1 MYEYIFRNKTWNNR
15 NEENQYVSELN
26 DIDIELNML
35 WRSLLIS
42 LEVEMSTVCVCVC
55 VWHNL
60 ERDSTLGTCRKFIH
74 KLVSSFR

>member
-26 DIDIELNML
+26 DIDMELNML

-55 VWHNL
+55 GIISKEIRL
-60 ERDSTLGTCRKFIH
+60 SRK
-74 KLVSSFR
+74 VSEIYS

>member
-55 VWHNL
+55 GIISKEIRL
-60 ERDSTLGTCRKFIH
+60 SRK
-74 KLVSSFR
+74 VSEIYS

>member
-42 LEVEMSTVCVCVC
+42 LEVEMSTVCVA
-55 VWHNL
+55 VWGIISKEIRL
-60 ERDSTLGTCRKFIH
+60 
-74 KLVSSFR
+74 

>member
-26 DIDIELNML
+26 DIDIELNIL

-42 LEVEMSTVCVCVC
+42 LEIEMSTVCVCVLG
-55 VWHNL
+55 HNL

>member
-26 DIDIELNML
+26 DIDMELNIL
-35 WRSLLIS
+35 WCSLLIS
-42 LEVEMSTVCVCVC
+42 LEVEMSTVCVCVG
-55 VWHNL
+55 HNL